1 MRGSAGS
8 AYRLGVQEGKVM
20 PLLFLPPFRTEV
32 RRGRLRRNKS
42 GAKGGAKMPTSTAGS
57 AGGGGQKNEAGI
69 EKLLVLLSSVVFGGT
84 PLSL

>member
-1 MRGSAGS
+1 M
-8 AYRLGVQEGKVM
+8 M

-42 GAKGGAKMPTSTAGS
+42 GAEGGAKDADVDGRL
-57 AGGGGQKNEAGI
+57 GWRGQKNEVGGV
-69 EKLLVLLSSVVFGGT
+69 EKLPVLLSSVVFGGT